1 MAMRYLVRPL
11 PLALRLALYAAVEL
25 AGMAIQTLTSGGFF
39 PGTVIM
45 IAGMFLMFARSYTNR
60 PKDLGYEEWK
70 PVSFEEVRRIHGNLE
85 GTRTIALPF
94 YHKPAARV
102 ILIILFVILAGVGF
116 FLPWAGPDNGA
127 GRYFLGILNAFLV
140 LIPLLFS
147 GSVKLWTPQELATK
161 LTAFEPV
168 MHEKSADGTVTT
180 PYLRFDRDSDGR
192 EIPEDLRFMVELKRS
207 PADFVGSQF
216 QVVIN
221 NGANGAVPYMYAV
234 FLCRGKGTSYRK
246 VTAMEFDDMVTESG
260 GDDEYGTLVVRQETS
275 GTGYHTT
282 EEDCRRLYRMVTAAM
297 RNLGKQ

>member
-1 MAMRYLVRPL
+1 MAMRYLIRPV
-11 PLALRLALYAAVEL
+11 PLALRLALYAVIEA
-25 AGMAIQTLTSGGFF
+25 AGMAMQTLTGDGIV
-39 PGTVIM
+39 PGTAIM
-45 IAGMFLMFARSYTNR
+45 ACGLLLMFARSYTNR

-85 GTRTIALPF
+85 GTRGIALPF
-94 YHKPAARV
+94 YYKPAARAV
-102 ILIILFVILAGVGF
+102 LIFVFVTLAIVGF
-116 FLPWAGPDNGA
+116 FLPWAGGDDGPA
-127 GRYFLGILNAFLV
+127 HYFLGTFNAFLV

-147 GSVKLWTPQELATK
+147 GAVKLWTPRELAMK
-161 LTAFEPV
+161 LAAFEPV
-168 MHEKSADGTVTT
+168 MHENGADGTVTT

-192 EIPEDLRFMVELKRS
+192 EIPEDLRFMVELKRG

-234 FLCRGKGTSYRK
+234 FLCRGKGVSHKK
-246 VTAMEFDDMVTESG
+246 VTAMNFDDMVTESG

-297 RNLGKQ
+297 RKLVI